1 MGDFSAEIKLA
12 FQDKIKALDF
22 LAECNSEKKW

>member
-22 LAECNSEKKW
+22 LAECNSEKW